1 MLMKNA
7 LAAREDGLEYKFVK
21 FAPTDL
27 TATGAFRGYAS
38 KFGNEDLGG
47 DIVAKGAF
55 SKSLQASGPRSVK
68 MLYEHDHLCPI
79 GVWNKLV
86 EDDNGLLSDGHLL
99 LPDENGRGGL
109 GKASEVYTLM
119 MNGVL
124 DGLSIGYRVKAA
136 SHDRTKQVRILEE
149 IELKEI
155 SLVLYP
161 MNEEAVISSVKSKS
175 DLPTEREFQY
185 WLQRDAG
192 FSRSEAE
199 AIIASGFKSL
209 LKAKRD
215 AGGEVASTPP
225 DAGWSPLLVDGIRR
239 LTEAIR

>member
-7 LAAREDGLEYKFVK
+7 LAARADGLEYKFVK
-21 FAPTDL
+21 FSPTEL
-27 TATGAFRGYAS
+27 GAAGEFRGYAS

-55 SKSLQASGPRSVK
+55 TKSLEASGVRGVK
-68 MLYEHDHLCPI
+68 MLYEHDHLQPVGFWSDLAEDNSGLLCA
-79 GVWNKLV
+79 GKLMV
-86 EDDNGLLSDGHLL
+86 EDLA
-99 LPDENGRGGL
+99 
-109 GKASEVYTLM
+109 KAREVHALM
-119 MNGVL
+119 KNGVL
-124 DGLSIGYRVKAA
+124 DGLSIGYRVKKA
-136 SHDRTKQVRILEE
+136 SHDRAKQVRILEE

-155 SLVLYP
+155 SAVLFP
-161 MNEEAVISSVKSKS
+161 MNEEAVISSVKSGS
-175 DLPTEREFQY
+175 DLPTEREFQC

-199 AIIASGFKSL
+199 QIVRSGFKSL

-225 DAGWSPLLVDGIRR
+225 DAVHVLLADELRR
-239 LTEAIR
+239 LTEVIR